1 MQITDMLIYVI
12 RGTPY
17 HDRVIFQH
25 VKESVCLK
33 KKLAKKAQYVRTMKL
48 SRIPCPEGFAFA
60 RYEMRFRA
68 GEKGVLLPPY
78 KGATFRGGFAETFRR
93 LVCAAGMDECKECS
107 LKRTCPYHLVFES
120 EPLPGSEVLR
130 SLDAIPRPF
139 VLEPSTD
146 RRTCYS
152 PGETFEFSLILF
164 GKVRNL
170 LPYFIVTLEEF
181 SRRGI
186 GRGRR
191 PFSLEE
197 IATVNPL
204 TGISALVYSSEDRVV
219 RPRDLS
225 VTSEEVW
232 KRAAACPV
240 EYLRKIEISFITPT
254 RLIHGGK
261 CLHIP
266 EFHAIVRN
274 LLRRL
279 SSLSYFYHG
288 FAYEAD
294 FQEIIRHAGEVR
306 MVRDETSWVTIGR
319 YSSRQ
324 KRRVPLEGFVGRA
337 VYEGPLADFLPL
349 LLLGE
354 LIHVGKGTVF
364 GQGKFALRLFAD

>member
-1 MQITDMLIYVI
+1 M
-12 RGTPY
+12 
-17 HDRVIFQH
+17 
-25 VKESVCLK
+25 SW
-33 KKLAKKAQYVRTMKL
+33 
-48 SRIPCPEGFAFA
+48 IPCPEGFAFA
-60 RYEMRFRA
+60 CYEMRFRA

-93 LVCAAGMDECKECS
+93 LVCAAGAGECKECP
-107 LKRTCPYHLVFES
+107 LKHTCPYHLVFES
-120 EPLPGSEVLR
+120 EPPPGSEALR

-139 VLEPSTD
+139 VLEPSSD
-146 RRTCYS
+146 RKTCYN

-181 SRRGI
+181 SHRGI

-197 IATVNPL
+197 IAAVNPL
-204 TGISALVYSSEDRVV
+204 TGISALVYSSEDRIV

-225 VTSEEVW
+225 VTSQEIW
-232 KRAAACPV
+232 SRAAGYPV
-240 EYLRKIEISFITPT
+240 EHLRKIEIDFCTPT
-254 RLIHGGK
+254 RITHEGRSLRT
-261 CLHIP
+261 P

-279 SSLSYFYHG
+279 SSLCYFYHG

-294 FQEIIRHAGEVR
+294 FQEIIRHAGDVR
-306 MVRDETSWVTIGR
+306 TVRDETSWVTIGR